1 MRVLVLGSGAKDHAI
16 TWWLSRSCLI
26 SGLFV
31 ASGNYCT
38 PDIATKLSDVDPS
51 SAEEV
56 YQACVDNLIDLVI
69 VGTEAPLLTGVISY
83 LEERGISVFGA
94 PSRSVK
100 LEDDKAFSRAFAD
113 RHGITTPK
121 RSFFSD
127 IDQLKV
133 YLERHSGDDFL
144 IKSNTISPSRETL
157 HTKDTDALVD
167 YANHLLQKGPVLL
180 EEFIHGHSVTL
191 TILLD
196 KNGYLALPLCAEYT
210 WRGLDD
216 ITPTGGMGAICPV
229 PISDIS
235 REAIREKIV
244 KPTLYGLKVE
254 QLAYKGVLTFSIILR
269 SPDDPVLVD
278 YHVRF
283 NDPATQAFVPI
294 IRNDLGDICMKMQEN
309 RINEVKLSTT
319 DDFTIAVV
327 LASEGYP
334 LHTAL
339 GRRVEG
345 LSPIKRT
352 CIVNTAVVF
361 SGAIDDD
368 GEGNAVTTGGRNVT
382 VVGRAKSIEEAN
394 RMAYETIQSLKL
406 EGGWYREDIGNR
418 YFANDKYKW

>member
-16 TWWLSRSCLI
+16 TWWLSRSCFI

-38 PDIATKLSDVDPS
+38 PDIACKLNDVDPS
-51 SAEEV
+51 DKEAV
-56 YQACVDNLIDLVI
+56 YKACIDHKIDLVV
-69 VGTEAPLLTGVISY
+69 VGTEAPLLSGVIAY
-83 LEERGISVFGA
+83 LNERGITVFGA
-94 PSRSVK
+94 PARSVK

-113 RHGITTPK
+113 RHGIPTPK

-127 IDQLKV
+127 IDQLRK
-133 YLERHSGDDFL
+133 YLELHSGDDFL
-144 IKSNTISPSRETL
+144 IKSNSISPSRETL
-157 HTKDTDALVD
+157 HTKDTAALVE
-167 YANHLLQKGPVLL
+167 YAEYLLQKGPVLL

-196 KNGYLALPLCAEYT
+196 NNGYLALPICAEYT
-210 WRGLDD
+210 WRGINDT
-216 ITPTGGMGAICPV
+216 TPTGGMGAICPV
-229 PISDIS
+229 PINDIS
-235 REAIREKIV
+235 KRAIVERIV
-244 KPTLYGLKVE
+244 NPTLYGLKVE

-294 IRNDLGDICMKMQEN
+294 IKNDFLDICMKMQQN
-309 RINEVKLSTT
+309 RLNEVKLDTT

-334 LHTAL
+334 LHTAT
-339 GRRVEG
+339 GRRVYG
-345 LSPIKRT
+345 LSPLKRT
-352 CIVNTAVVF
+352 YIEDSSVVF

-368 GEGNAVTTGGRNVT
+368 GNGNPITTGGRNVT
-382 VVGRAKSIEEAN
+382 VVGKAKSMEEAN
-394 RMAYETIQSLKL
+394 RKAYETIQSLKL

-418 YFANDKYKW
+418 YFANDGYKW

>member
-1 MRVLVLGSGAKDHAI
+1 MRILVLGSGAKDHAL

-51 SAEEV
+51 DKEAV
-56 YQACVDNLIDLVI
+56 YKACIDHKIDLVI

-83 LEERGISVFGA
+83 LEERNISVFGA

-100 LEDDKAFSRAFAD
+100 LEDDKAFSRAFTD

-127 IDQLKV
+127 IDQLRI
-133 YLERHSGDDFL
+133 YLERHHGEDFL

-157 HTKDTDALVD
+157 HTQDTDALID
-167 YANHLLQKGPVLL
+167 YAGYLLQKGPVLL
-180 EEFIHGHSVTL
+180 EEFIHGHAVTL
-191 TILLD
+191 TVLLD
-196 KNGYLALPLCAEYT
+196 NNGYLALPICAEYT
-210 WRGLDD
+210 WRGIDD

-229 PISDIS
+229 PINEIS
-235 REAIREKIV
+235 SRAIVEKILN
-244 KPTLYGLKVE
+244 PTLYGLKVE

-269 SPDDPVLVD
+269 APDDPVLVD

-294 IRNDLGDICMKMQEN
+294 IRNDLVDICMKMQQN
-309 RINEVKLSTT
+309 RINEVKLQTT

-334 LHTAL
+334 LHTAT

-345 LSPIKRT
+345 LSPLKRT
-352 CIVNTAVVF
+352 YVQGGTVVF

-368 GEGNAVTTGGRNVT
+368 GEGHPVTTGGRNVT
-382 VVGRAKSIEEAN
+382 VVGKAKSIEEAN
-394 RMAYETIQSLKL
+394 RKAYETIQSLRL